1 MSEKKEMDSNILE
14 IESLKIIVRVLNT
27 KDIENRKLPENT
39 SGLVITGIKKDSPVI
54 NYLRVNDI
62 ILEAQKNKIKSI
74 EDLKI
79 VVNKVLQSD
88 EKTILFV
95 IYNNQNQR
103 RYIGINLD

>member
-1 MSEKKEMDSNILE
+1 LI
-14 IESLKIIVRVLNT
+14 
-27 KDIENRKLPENT
+27 
-39 SGLVITGIKKDSPVI
+39 ITGIKKDSSVI

-62 ILEAQKNKIKSI
+62 IIEAQKNKIKSI
-74 EDLKI
+74 EDLEI

-103 RYIGINLD
+103 RYIGIKLD

>member
-1 MSEKKEMDSNILE
+1 M
-14 IESLKIIVRVLNT
+14 
-27 KDIENRKLPENT
+27 
-39 SGLVITGIKKDSPVI
+39 ITAIKKDSPLI

-62 ILEAQKNKIKSI
+62 ILEAQKNNIQSI
-74 EDLKI
+74 EDLEI

-103 RYIGINLD
+103 RYIGIKLD